1 MTKFSIITP
10 VYYKSYPFIEETYAS
25 LLEQTETDW
34 EWVIILNNG
43 GTVPANIQ
51 QDSRVKIFSVEDD
64 DKEHNKIGRLKGY
77 ACSVSIG
84 EILVE
89 LDSDDI
95 LVDTALE
102 ELSKAFSD
110 PKVMMAYSNTAEFKS
125 DTWESSTY
133 SSYYGWKSRSFSYKG
148 KELVETCAWPPS
160 AQMMRYIYWA
170 PDHVRAWRASA
181 YREIGGH
188 DQTIK
193 TGDDHD
199 LCCRFY
205 IKFGAEGILHIDQC
219 LYLYRRH
226 DNNSCVTNNAEVQ
239 EQTLINYIRYSRP
252 MAIKWATENGYS
264 CLDLGGR
271 INAWDNFT
279 TVDLFDA
286 DIVADLNKPWPFKD
300 NSVGVIRASHIFEHL
315 KDPVHTMNEAFRVLA
330 PGGWLLM
337 EVPSTDGRG
346 AFQDPTHVSFWNE
359 NSIWYYTNRNFAKF
373 IPQFTGKFQNSRTI
387 TYFPSE
393 FEKRHNIP
401 VVQSDLI
408 ALKGEYALRP
418 PGEVLI

>member
-1 MTKFSIITP
+1 MTTFSIITP
-10 VYYKSYPFIEETYAS
+10 IYNKSIPFLSETYQS
-25 LLEQTETDW
+25 LLDQTRQDW
-34 EWVIILNNG
+34 EWVIVLNNG
-43 GTVPANIQ
+43 GYVTEDIAAHPQ
-51 QDSRVKIFSVEDD
+51 VKVFSVEDD
-64 DKEHNKIGRLKGY
+64 DPEHNKIGRIKGY
-77 ACSVSIG
+77 ACSVSTG

-95 LVDTALE
+95 LVPTALE
-102 ELSKAFSD
+102 ELANAFAD
-110 PKVMMAYSNTAEFKS
+110 PRVAMAYSNAAEFMDGS
-125 DTWESSTY
+125 WEPHTY
-133 SSYYGWKSRSFSYKG
+133 SEYYGWQSRPFFYKG
-148 KELVETCAWPPS
+148 HALKETVAWPPS
-160 AQMMRYIYWA
+160 AQMMRFIFWA

-181 YREIGGH
+181 YMALGGH

-199 LCCRFY
+199 LCCRTY
-205 IKFGAEGILHIDQC
+205 IAYGAEGIRHIDKC

-226 DNNSCVTNNAEVQ
+226 PENSCVTNNAGVQ
-239 EQTLINYIRYSRP
+239 EQTLVNYIRYSRP
-252 MAIKWATENGYS
+252 MAERWARESGLRL
-264 CLDLGGR
+264 LDLGGR
-271 INAWDNFT
+271 LNSWAGYE

-286 DIVADLNKPWPFKD
+286 DVVADLNGPWPFED

-359 NSIWYYTNRNFAKF
+359 NSIWYYTNRDFAKF
-373 IPQFTGKFQNSRTI
+373 VPAFKGRFQNSRTI

-393 FEKRHNIP
+393 FELRHNIP
-401 VVQSDLI
+401 VVQADLI
-408 ALKGEYALRP
+408 ALKGDYAKRP
-418 PGEVLI
+418 VGEVLI